1 MNGSKY
7 SDILAIAAAKL
18 QLGPTL
24 GSNPPSG
31 WSSDHFSPWEPSVLP
46 CICFKKGVG
55 AWFCK
60 WSATHRSVS
69 LAQARDTKTGRAVIL
84 YFLWCLM
91 HSSFKELSTH
101 LGCKQ
106 VQMP

>member
-69 LAQARDTKTGRAVIL
+69 LAQAKKRYSNWEGCDTLPSLVLNALFI
-84 YFLWCLM
+84 
-91 HSSFKELSTH
+91 
-101 LGCKQ
+101 
-106 VQMP
+106 